1 MLMVIVVNCE
11 IHYITPI
18 GIAALQLETLQNEY
32 AFMLTTIEKR
42 YS

>member
-1 MLMVIVVNCE
+1 MEKYNMVNIIAVNCE

-32 AFMLTTIEKR
+32 AFMPQI
-42 YS
+42 